1 MKDLIELRK
10 EYREQGVPTILDEGY
25 KYLIEKVKE
34 KNPKNI
40 LEIGTAVGM
49 SAIALLQNSSAK
61 ITTIEI
67 RENSYNKAQENF
79 KLFGVEDRV
88 TSLLGD
94 SLAVI
99 PTLKEKYDFVFLDGA
114 KSKYKQNLVL
124 IEPLL
129 EKNALVFADNV
140 LFRGYIEN
148 KVPFAHRQKTIVVNM
163 REYLRY
169 VFYSG
174 NYESELIRAGDGI
187 CCSIYK
193 GKTE

>member
-25 KYLIEKVKE
+25 KYLIEKVKK

-88 TSLLGD
+88 TSFLGD

-99 PTLKEKYDFVFLDGA
+99 PTLKDKYDFVFLDGA
-114 KSKYKQNLVL
+114 KSKYKKNLVL

-129 EKNALVFADNV
+129 EKNALV
-140 LFRGYIEN
+140 RGYIEN
-148 KVPFAHRQKTIVVNM
+148 KVPFVHRQKTIVVNM
-163 REYLRY
+163 REYLKY

-187 CCSIYK
+187 SCSIYK